1 MKRTVLV
8 TGSESF
14 VASFLIKKL
23 KKKYNV
29 IGIDCVKKNINTKF
43 AIDITKKIPL
53 KLDKFKIDYIIHL
66 AAISRDNECA
76 ENPLKCFNTN
86 VIGTLNL
93 INFANNKKIK
103 NFIFASTQWVY
114 NFDKSHNI
122 KNYKSVINAHNLESE
137 YALSKLVSEIN
148 LKQNYKK
155 NKLNSVILRFG
166 IIYGPRSYNLSAFE
180 AIFYKSLEQ
189 DKIEIG
195 SKKTGRNFIH
205 IEDICDGI
213 IKAIGKKGYNIFNLE
228 GDEFISLENLINES
242 EIILNKKIKIIEKNP
257 KNPSIKNVSNKF
269 TKKQLNW
276 KPKYSLK
283 KSIINLL
290 NYKNLY
296 RNQLKIN

>member
-1 MKRTVLV
+1 
-8 TGSESF
+8 
-14 VASFLIKKL
+14 
-23 KKKYNV
+23 
-29 IGIDCVKKNINTKF
+29 
-43 AIDITKKIPL
+43 
-53 KLDKFKIDYIIHL
+53 
-66 AAISRDNECA
+66 
-76 ENPLKCFNTN
+76 
-86 VIGTLNL
+86 
-93 INFANNKKIK
+93 
-103 NFIFASTQWVY
+103 
-114 NFDKSHNI
+114 
-122 KNYKSVINAHNLESE
+122 
-137 YALSKLVSEIN
+137 VSEIN

-180 AIFYKSLEQ
+180 AIFYKTLEQ

-213 IKAIGKKGYNIFNLE
+213 IKAIGKRGYNIFNLE